1 MQPYNFKCSQCGAV
15 NFTEENQKLRC
26 NYCDSLFFIEVE
38 KEKPTVIIKKG
49 ANVVFGGNV
58 VVKGSID
65 IQEGAIVKFTGKLTL
80 LKKASL
86 QKIKEAKLRLMKEEI
101 N

>member
-1 MQPYNFKCSQCGAV
+1 MKPHNFKCSQCGAV
-15 NFTEENQKLRC
+15 NFTEEEDKLRC
-26 NYCDSLFFIEVE
+26 NYCDSLYFIEIE

-58 VVKGSID
+58 KVKGSIE
-65 IQEGAIVKFTGKLTL
+65 IQDGANVEFNGKLIL
-80 LKKASL
+80 LKKSFFRKNKRGKVAV
-86 QKIKEAKLRLMKEEI
+86 